1 MASFDLSNNFKGSL
15 AYMQGSIIDQRLQS
29 LIGSLANQQ
38 VPVQEFMH
46 EVNMPEYDSRD
57 EGVPFIE
64 EETEYVQ
71 QEDDHESLE
80 TVENEPIQ
88 TNQPDLNQ

>member
-1 MASFDLSNNFKGSL
+1 
-15 AYMQGSIIDQRLQS
+15 
-29 LIGSLANQQ
+29 
-38 VPVQEFMH
+38 
-46 EVNMPEYDSRD
+46 MPEYDSRD

-64 EETEYVQ
+64 EEPEYVQ